1 MLRPT
6 GGSLQDLPV
15 EEGKYILLCLNI
27 GCCVPQECSLTGAL
41 KWRKTDGEVRISV
54 GRTVEHQP
62 WQPAMASTKEDL
74 LFSLVSKSRPQL
86 DESRLSGGVINK
98 LPVKVRRG
106 EVMASER

>member
-1 MLRPT
+1 MGKEDI
-6 GGSLQDLPV
+6 GGR
-15 EEGKYILLCLNI
+15 G
-27 GCCVPQECSLTGAL
+27 
-41 KWRKTDGEVRISV
+41 W
-54 GRTVEHQP
+54 RTVEHQP

-106 EVMASER
+106 EVMAND